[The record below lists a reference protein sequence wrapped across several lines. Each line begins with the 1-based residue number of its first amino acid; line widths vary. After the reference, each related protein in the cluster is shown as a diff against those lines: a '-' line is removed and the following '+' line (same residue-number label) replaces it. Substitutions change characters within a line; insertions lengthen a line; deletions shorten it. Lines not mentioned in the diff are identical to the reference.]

1 MSAIL
6 ILLALLSL
14 GTLASRQGAVQ
25 LLARVAATP
34 ILVGLGYALFS
45 RSALAFVPPS
55 TTDELQPALRIG
67 CVWMALMLSLSVP
80 RPGRSARSM
89 RNASLPLLV
98 ALGTGGLTTLA
109 SYAALVALGE
119 GWKGGYGGAWTSL
132 PMIGVAVVVGGLVQG
147 SASTRASGPE
157 LRSGLTTFIRPG
169 EVTLHEEA
177 LAVVVACIALAV
189 WPDASR
195 TGVYAF
201 GWLAIPILVLL
212 GATAAVVQRLVS
224 FGNEDTEARTINL
237 LGLVILLTG
246 FVHGLSMPAVPVV
259 FFFGLFL
266 SLTRL
271 GRGLLARLAGTERPV
286 RMVVLVLTGA
296 YIGFKL
302 GPVCVGVA
310 AGVARAGAKWLA
322 GTLLRRAGL
331 EVSLPALLSA
341 PRLAVPLAI
350 SLTWSENLSL
360 RESGLI
366 TAVVVALTVSDLITL
381 IVLLARPREQSL
393 RTAEVRS

>member
-25 LLARVAATP
+25 LLTRVAATP
-34 ILVGLGYALFS
+34 ILVGLGYVLFS
-45 RSALAFVPPS
+45 PSALAFVPPS

-67 CVWMALMLSLSVP
+67 CVWMALMLSLSAP
-80 RPGRSARSM
+80 RLGRSARSM
-89 RNASLPLLV
+89 RNASLPSLV
-98 ALGTGGLTTLA
+98 ALGTGGLTALA

-157 LRSGLTTFIRPG
+157 LRSGLTTFVRPG

-266 SLTRL
+266 SLTRP

-302 GPVCVGVA
+302 GPVFVGVA

-322 GTLLRRAGL
+322 AALLKRAGL

-393 RTAEVRS
+393 RSAEVHS